1 MEAWVSYISGH
12 AALVR
17 RLNAELVE
25 EHGLA
30 LNDYEVML
38 RLWYAPDHQMRRIDL
53 AESVLLTASGI
64 TRLLDRLQLAGY
76 VDKAFCATDARVT
89 YAVLTDL
96 GLEKFTAARATHL
109 DGIQRAFG
117 ERFSE
122 EEAATLAQLLGRI
135 RLHEQADDPAC
146 SASVEPPACG

>member
-1 MEAWVSYISGH
+1 MEAWVSYLSGH

-25 EHGLA
+25 AHGLS

-64 TRLLDRLQLAGY
+64 TRLLDRMQVAGY
-76 VDKAFCATDARVT
+76 VDKAFCPTDARVT
-89 YAVLTDL
+89 YAVLTEL
-96 GLEKFTAARATHL
+96 GHETFAEARKTHL
-109 DGIQRAFG
+109 EGVQRAFG
-117 ERFSE
+117 DRFSE

-135 RLHEQADDPAC
+135 RLHEQADAPAC
-146 SASVEPPACG
+146 GVPDPPACG